1 MVVVDMVVVGVED
14 TVVVVD
20 IAVVVAVIAR
30 QDFQVNLVEKELQ
43 AKKTV

>member
-1 MVVVDMVVVGVED
+1 MVVVDM
-14 TVVVVD
+14 VVVVD